1 MRQKARTSQTNL
13 WAREDFM
20 EWGKPTALPGR
31 PSRSSSPVRSPWLY
45 VSLPLLLWLLL
56 L

>member
-1 MRQKARTSQTNL
+1 MRQKARRSQTNL
-13 WAREDFM
+13 WTQGDFM

-31 PSRSSSPVRSPWLY
+31 PAKPESPVRSPWLY
-45 VSLPLLLWLLL
+45 VSLPLLVWLLL